1 MTSLWCAECGH
12 GNPARNWYEVADG
25 RWLCGDCGAKVRD
38 VYALAASLSVS
49 ALDLLL
55 AVSDG

>member
-1 MTSLWCAECGH
+1 MKALFCTECGH
-12 GNPARNWYEVADG
+12 EIFDGTEVAEG
-25 RWLCGDCGAKVRD
+25 RWLCDGCAQHVRD
-38 VYALAASLSVS
+38 TFALAAMLGIS

>member
-1 MTSLWCAECGH
+1 MSLWCVECGD
-12 GNPARNWYEVADG
+12 GNHLRNWYEVAEG
-25 RWLCGDCGAKVRD
+25 RWLCGDCAQQIRD